1 MALCHKKLQHAIFA
15 IFCHVAL
22 VALCL
27 PTLCPGERWG
37 PAMDHLPFSICGN
50 VTIFAMLLFWYVC
63 HVCGDSRVRFEVRSS
78 GSVRFEG
85 RGAIRGQGCF
95 QKTQANSGVGFSMS
109 ATKLAQWQKMAKNG
123 KVWQKW
129 QKWQKWQNMAK
140 WQNTVFAIFAIF

>member
-1 MALCHKKLQHAIFA
+1 MVHGRTPSLSGTECWQAQSHKGSMAKNCKNCIMPFLWQSSILPCFIAKMALCHKKWQHAIFA

-85 RGAIRGQGCF
+85 RGAIRGEGCF
-95 QKTQANSGVGFSMS
+95 QKT
-109 ATKLAQWQKMAKNG
+109 
-123 KVWQKW
+123 
-129 QKWQKWQNMAK
+129 
-140 WQNTVFAIFAIF
+140 